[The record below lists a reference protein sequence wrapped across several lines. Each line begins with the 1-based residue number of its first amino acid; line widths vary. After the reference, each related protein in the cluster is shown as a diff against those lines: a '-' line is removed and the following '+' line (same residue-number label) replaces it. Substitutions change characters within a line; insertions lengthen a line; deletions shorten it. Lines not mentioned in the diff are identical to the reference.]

1 MKISLEAIEL
11 LDAIDLAGSF
21 AGAAQ
26 RLDRVPSAVTHAVR
40 KLESDLGV
48 RLFERAG
55 RRAGLSLAGRV
66 LLQEGR
72 QLLRA
77 AGEIEQRIHQTATGW
92 ESELRIAVDVAFEP
106 GVLLPLVAEFDREA
120 QATRLTRLRF
130 MTESV
135 GGGWDALVGGRADLV
150 VGASGE
156 APPGRWASLPLGML
170 DLAFAVAPGHPLAT
184 MPEPL
189 ATATVAH
196 HRAIVLADS
205 SRVTQGR
212 MWGLAEGQ
220 DTLTVPDLPGK
231 LAAQLAGLGV
241 GDLPRWV
248 AERMAAEG
256 RLVIKQ
262 LAEPMAPVPLF
273 LVWRNTGGK
282 PAGRALSWFVERL
295 TTPSWLARLRDAC
308 GARIA

>member
-1 MKISLEAIEL
+1 MKISLEAVEL

-48 RLFERAG
+48 PLFERAG
-55 RRAGLSLAGRV
+55 RRAGLSPAGRV

-92 ESELRIAVDVAFEP
+92 ESELRIAIDVAFEP
-106 GVLLPLVAEFDREA
+106 GVLLPLVADFDVEA
-120 QATRLTRLRF
+120 QATRLRF

-135 GGGWDALVGGRADLV
+135 GGGWDALVAGRADLV
-150 VGASGE
+150 LGASGE
-156 APPGRWASLPLGML
+156 PPPGRWASVPIGML
-170 DLAFAVAPGHPLAT
+170 ELAFAVAPAHPLARQ
-184 MPEPL
+184 PEPL
-189 ATATVAH
+189 AATTVAQ
-196 HRAIVLADS
+196 HRAVVLADS
-205 SRVTQGR
+205 SRVTQAR

-220 DTLTVPDLPGK
+220 DTLTVPDLPSK

-241 GDLPRWV
+241 GDLPRRV

-256 RLVIKQ
+256 RLVIKR

-273 LVWRNTGGK
+273 LAWRNAGGK

-295 TTPSWLARLRDAC
+295 TTPGWLDRLRVAC
-308 GARIA
+308 GARGA

>member
-1 MKISLEAIEL
+1 MKISLDAVEL

-40 KLESDLGV
+40 KLEADLGV
-48 RLFERAG
+48 RLFERDG
-55 RRAGLSLAGRV
+55 RRTGLSPAGRV

-72 QLLRA
+72 LLLRA

-92 ESELRIAVDVAFEP
+92 ESELRIAIDVAFEP
-106 GVLLPLVAEFDREA
+106 GALFQLVADFDAEA
-120 QATRLTRLRF
+120 QATRLRF
-130 MTESV
+130 MTEAV
-135 GGGWDALVGGRADLV
+135 GGGWDALVAGRADLV

-156 APPGRWASLPLGML
+156 APPGRWASMPIGML
-170 DLAFAVAPGHPLAT
+170 DLAFAVAPDHPLAT
-184 MPEPL
+184 QPEPL
-189 ATATVAH
+189 AAATVAH

-205 SRVTQGR
+205 SRLTQGR

-220 DTLTVPDLPGK
+220 DTLTVPDLPSK

-241 GDLPRWV
+241 GDLPRWL

-256 RLVIKQ
+256 RLVVKR

-273 LVWRNTGGK
+273 LAWRNAGGK

-295 TTPSWLARLRDAC
+295 SSPDWLARLRTAC
-308 GARIA
+308 GARSG

>member
-1 MKISLEAIEL
+1 MKISLDAIEL

-21 AGAAQ
+21 AGAAL

-48 RLFERAG
+48 RLFERDG
-55 RRAGLSLAGRV
+55 RRAELGPAGRV

-92 ESELRIAVDVAFEP
+92 ESELRIAVDAAFEP
-106 GVLLPLVAEFDREA
+106 GVLFPLVPDFDGEA
-120 QATRLTRLRF
+120 QATRLRF

-135 GGGWDALVGGRADLV
+135 GGGWDALVAGRADLV

-156 APPGRWASLPLGML
+156 APPGRWASVPIGVL
-170 DLAFAVAPGHPLAT
+170 DLVFAVASSHPLAQL
-184 MPEPL
+184 PEPL
-189 ATATVAH
+189 AAASVAQ

-212 MWGLAEGQ
+212 MWGLAAGQ

-248 AERMAAEG
+248 AKRMAAEG

-273 LVWRNTGGK
+273 LAWRNAGNK

-295 TTPSWLARLRDAC
+295 TTPTWLARLRAAC
-308 GARIA
+308 GARSA

>member
-1 MKISLEAIEL
+1 MKISLEAVEL

-48 RLFERAG
+48 RLFERVG
-55 RRAGLSLAGRV
+55 KRAEPSPAGRV

-92 ESELRIAVDVAFEP
+92 ESELRIAIDVAFEP
-106 GVLLPLVAEFDREA
+106 GVLLPLVADFDREA
-120 QATRLTRLRF
+120 QATRLRF
-130 MTESV
+130 MAESV
-135 GGGWDALVGGRADLV
+135 GGGWDALVAGRADLV

-156 APPGRWASLPLGML
+156 APPGRWASVPLGML
-170 DLAFAVAPGHPLAT
+170 ELAFAVAPTHPLARL
-184 MPEPL
+184 PEPL
-189 ATATVAH
+189 SAATVAQ

-212 MWGLAEGQ
+212 MWGLAAGQ
-220 DTLTVPDLPGK
+220 DTLTVPDLPSK

-256 RLVIKQ
+256 RLAIKR

-273 LVWRNTGGK
+273 LAWRNAGGK

-295 TTPSWLARLRDAC
+295 TTPSWMDRLRAAC
-308 GARIA
+308 GARAA